1 MQLPAGECC
10 DYNLVLNVHPGSGV
24 PLRRTIAWLISVW
37 CDAEVKFGGGKSKT
51 ASAGP
56 ETVPAPST
64 NSHSN
69 PRAPSVTAPKAN
81 SNSGRPPAAQPSP
94 QSAPQPQQQPARAPL
109 ARDKPPLPVLTN
121 ENCPAYYAEPLPAFR
136 DVPPSEKQLLLV
148 KKLHLCSFT
157 FDFTDQVPR
166 RAGLIQTFC
175 HLAIGISSFV
185 CWPGHCCCWLLR
197 QKNVLR
203 VQ

>member
-1 MQLPAGECC
+1 
-10 DYNLVLNVHPGSGV
+10 
-24 PLRRTIAWLISVW
+24 
-37 CDAEVKFGGGKSKT
+37 
-51 ASAGP
+51 
-56 ETVPAPST
+56 VPAPST

-81 SNSGRPPAAQPSP
+81 SNSGRPPATQPSP

-121 ENCPAYYAEPLPAFR
+121 ENCAAYYAEPLPAFR

-157 FDFTDQVPR
+157 YDFTDQVPR
-166 RAGLIQTFC
+166 RAGLTHTFVTWRSVQAPSFAG
-175 HLAIGISSFV
+175 LAVVAAGSCVRTSCVCIEMAKAAASAVQLLGGTATSTIPFSACRPTRLVFV
-185 CWPGHCCCWLLR
+185 ACG
-197 QKNVLR
+197 
-203 VQ
+203 